1 MARFEVNEQDE
12 ERDKLKEVLRQEAL
26 SMARAHADILGP
38 VDADVLAKV
47 ESLPVGGLT
56 ELNFALWM
64 YYQGIM
70 GNLLTTETKTVLK
83 TIEAMHTR
91 GVDINQEFSGKSGSY
106 TAGHLLADCHGDI
119 FMVDYTDSRMTHKD
133 ILLKLLELGLD
144 ENIKNKDNQTPLDLA
159 NQVEGKHGL
168 GTSMFLQTFKPWSLQ
183 KKMQAT
189 LSHKPKDKSKDW
201 I

>member
-12 ERDKLKEVLRQEAL
+12 EREKLKELLRQEVL
-26 SMARAHADILGP
+26 CMAGVAIEFLKP
-38 VDADVLAKV
+38 VDADVLELVQAQ
-47 ESLPVGGLT
+47 PVGGLGT
-56 ELNFALWM
+56 LNFAVWM
-64 YYQGIM
+64 YFQGIM
-70 GNLLTTETKTVLK
+70 GNLLTTDTKTVLN
-83 TIEAMHTR
+83 TIKAMHVR
-91 GVDINQEFSGKSGSY
+91 GVDINDDFNGRAGSF

-133 ILLKLLELGLD
+133 ILLTLLELGLD
-144 ENIKNKDNQTPLDLA
+144 ENIKNKDDLSALDVSS
-159 NQVEGKHGL
+159 QVEAKHGL